1 MKFVAFFVLA
11 IVGLAAIAVFATE
24 GENGT
29 ESKSGYLASSFDR
42 SLPFARRSEPFG
54 TSKHRLP

>member
-1 MKFVAFFVLA
+1 MKFVVLLALA

-29 ESKSGYLASSFDR
+29 ASKSDYLASS
-42 SLPFARRSEPFG
+42 SEPFG